1 MLFRSIVQMNP
12 AALDYIDVDKL
23 MKNTMESHG
32 MPQAIIREEDDVQ
45 QIRAVRQQQQMA
57 QQQQMMQ
64 MEQSKNLLSNMDKLN
79 KPVQEGSA
87 LEEMGKQMAGSLM
100 G

>member
-1 MLFRSIVQMNP
+1 
-12 AALDYIDVDKL
+12 
-23 MKNTMESHG
+23 
-32 MPQAIIREEDDVQ
+32 
-45 QIRAVRQQQQMA
+45 
-57 QQQQMMQ
+57 MMQ